1 MKKTFIYSIL
11 ITFSILF
18 SACSSKNNSNF
29 YSIKRDTSF
38 PNKESFDYKISNS
51 MNYSKLY
58 DQLNIQYKQW
68 KGVNYTYGG
77 NSKSGI
83 DCSAF
88 VQKTFKDKLEINIP
102 RTTALQSKIGNKISL
117 DELEMGDLVF
127 FKTGFNSRHV
137 GIYLEGGKFMHAS
150 TKRGVTISRLDNI
163 YYSKHFW
170 KVKRIIK

>member
-11 ITFSILF
+11 IIISILF
-18 SACSSKNNSNF
+18 TACSYKSNVNN
-29 YSIKRDTSF
+29 YSTKRDTSF
-38 PNKESFDYKISNS
+38 PNKNSFDYKISNS
-51 MNYSKLY
+51 MNYNKVY

-68 KGVNYTYGG
+68 KGVNYKYGG

-88 VQKTFKDKLEINIP
+88 VQKTFKDKLNINIP
-102 RTTALQSKIGNKISL
+102 RTTALQSKIGEEVSF
-117 DELEMGDLVF
+117 DELEMGDLIF

-137 GIYLEGGKFMHAS
+137 GIYLEGGKFLHAS
-150 TKRGVTISRLDNI
+150 TKRGVTISRLDNV

-170 KVKRIIK
+170 KIKRVLN